1 MVVEI
6 PAEIFREY
14 DIRGVVGED
23 LTPEA
28 AEVIARAYATYLR
41 RFGERTVIV
50 GYDNRRSSPALRD
63 AVVRGLTATGMDV
76 LDIGMVITP
85 IFYYARIHYG
95 VDGGMMITASH
106 NPPEY
111 NGFKL
116 THGYATLYGE
126 EIQEIRRIALRGDFP
141 TGSGTVDFKDA
152 VTAYRQMIRE
162 KIRLGPRRLRVVV
175 DCGNGTSSLVAP
187 QVLSDLG
194 CEVIPLYCD
203 SDPSFP
209 HHHPDPVDPKNLQ
222 DLIRTVL
229 ETKADLG
236 LGFDG
241 DGDRLGCVDERGNIV
256 WGDMLMIL
264 FWREILPKYPGT
276 TAIVE
281 VKCSQALVE
290 EIERLGGKPF
300 FYRTGHSLIKNKMK
314 EIGAVFTGEM
324 SGHMFFADEYYGYDD
339 AIYAACRLLRILS
352 HTDQTLSELLSD
364 VPRYPI
370 TPETRV
376 DCPDDRK
383 FEVVKEVTR
392 RFRERYPVIDVD
404 GVRVLF
410 PDGWGLIRASNTQP
424 VLVLRAESTSEEG
437 LERIKQ
443 VITEELRRFP
453 EVGEI
458 PW

>member
-126 EIQEIRRIALRGDFP
+126 EIQEIHRIALRGDFP

-152 VTAYRQMIRE
+152 VAAYRQMIRE